1 MAETIDLNLLFGNLQ
16 KQMITQ
22 LTSNR
27 KIISH
32 PGTKGDASEYC
43 WIEMLQKYLPQRYSV
58 AKAFVLDSDGKL
70 SDQIDIVIFD
80 RQYSP
85 FLFNQD
91 HATYVPAES
100 VYAAIE
106 VKQDINKKSITYAG
120 EKIASVRRLK
130 RTSTS
135 ITHAGGRYPAK
146 PHFEILGGILA
157 LGCGWKR
164 PFGDGFQGAIKDLKL
179 DQIIQLGCSLNAGSF
194 NVTRTD
200 IEKYDIEL
208 CEGDNSLIFFFLRLL
223 ARLQQM
229 ATVPAIDIDEYAKS
243 LKN

>member
-1 MAETIDLNLLFGNLQ
+1 MAGTIDLNSLFGNLQ
-16 KQMITQ
+16 TQMIAQ
-22 LTSNR
+22 LTANR

-32 PGTKGDASEYC
+32 PGTKGDATEYC
-43 WIEMLQKYLPQRYSV
+43 WIDMLQKYLPQRYSV
-58 AKAFVLDSDGKL
+58 AKAFVLDCEGKL

-85 FLFNQD
+85 FLFNQNS
-91 HATYVPAES
+91 ALYVPAES

-120 EKIASVRRLK
+120 KKIASIRRLK

-135 ITHAGGRYPAK
+135 IAHAGGKYPAK

-157 LGCGWKR
+157 LGCGWNP
-164 PFGDGFQGAIKDLKL
+164 PFSNGFEGTINGLKL
-179 DQIIQLGCSLNAGSF
+179 DQKIQLGCSLCYGSF
-194 NVTRTD
+194 NITRED
-200 IEKYDIEL
+200 NDEYNIEL
-208 CEGDNSLIFFFLRLL
+208 CEAENSLIFFFLRLL

-229 ATVPAIDIDEYAKS
+229 ATVPAIDIDEYAKA
-243 LKN
+243 LKK